1 MYKSDVYAKVRLIRK
16 ITGLTQKAFGEKYNI
31 PLRTIENWENGKS
44 IPPVYVLQ
52 LLERAVKEDFKNE
65 Q

>member
-1 MYKSDVYAKVRLIRK
+1 MYKSDVHAKVRLIRK
-16 ITGLTQKAFGEKYNI
+16 KTGLTQKAFGEKYNI

-44 IPPVYVLQ
+44 VPPAYVLQ
-52 LLERAVKEDFKNE
+52 LLERAVREDFKNE